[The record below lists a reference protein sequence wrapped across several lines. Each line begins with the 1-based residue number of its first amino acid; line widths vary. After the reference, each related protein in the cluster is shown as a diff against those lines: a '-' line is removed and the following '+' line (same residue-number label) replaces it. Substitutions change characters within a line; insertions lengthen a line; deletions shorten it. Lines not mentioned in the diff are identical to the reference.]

1 MLTSFFK
8 NVKYRLKIIG
18 YRRGKSHYLFGFRVS
33 QHKFVRMQ
41 QLTVQ
46 LKLVTAAVYRVADD
60 GMMHKFCVHSYL
72 VGAPR
77 FQLELAKSIS

>member
-1 MLTSFFK
+1 MLL
-8 NVKYRLKIIG
+8 Y
-18 YRRGKSHYLFGFRVS
+18 RVS
-33 QHKFVRMQ
+33 QHKFIGVQ

-46 LKLVTAAVYRVADD
+46 LKLVTATIYRVADD

-77 FQLELAKSIS
+77 FQLELAKSVS